1 MLTTSRLFLMPATL
15 PMLEA
20 AVAQDWTKLSSLLG
34 GVSFA
39 DNWNHFP
46 EALRWTR
53 DHLKANPSELGWWN
67 YFIIQGLDGR
77 LAGTCGYKGLPN
89 KDGAVEIG
97 YEIADRYQSQG
108 LATEAAQALINN
120 AFKKPAVKSV
130 IAHTLPEENPS
141 VQILRNLKFNFEG
154 EIMDLTDGKIWSWK
168 LPKIISA
175 TPAAPIP
182 PKTPPKTTKTP
193 TKTTTSKKNK
203 KK

>member
-39 DNWNHFP
+39 DNWNRFP
-46 EALRWTR
+46 EALLWMR
-53 DHLKANPSELGWWN
+53 DYLKANPSELGWWS

-77 LAGTCGYKGLPN
+77 LAGTCGYKGAPN

-97 YEIADRYQSQG
+97 YEIADRYQNQG
-108 LATEAAQALINN
+108 LATEAAQALIAN
-120 AFKKPAVKSV
+120 AFKNPLVKSV

-154 EIMDLTDGKIWSWK
+154 EVMDLTDGKIWAWK
-168 LPKIISA
+168 LPKIISSPA
-175 TPAAPIP
+175 PTPKI
-182 PKTPPKTTKTP
+182 PPKTTKTP
-193 TKTTTSKKNK
+193 PKTTTSKKNK

>member
-1 MLTTSRLFLMPATL
+1 
-15 PMLEA
+15 
-20 AVAQDWTKLSSLLG
+20 
-34 GVSFA
+34 
-39 DNWNHFP
+39 
-46 EALRWTR
+46 
-53 DHLKANPSELGWWN
+53 
-67 YFIIQGLDGR
+67 
-77 LAGTCGYKGLPN
+77 
-89 KDGAVEIG
+89 
-97 YEIADRYQSQG
+97 

-120 AFKKPAVKSV
+120 AFKKPEVKSV